1 MMVVGPIT
9 CSILNRVG
17 FQLTAIVGGGLA
29 SVAFISAS
37 FMTSIVPF
45 TVMIGC
51 LAGVAFNLMYAPTI
65 IAIGFYFEKWRA
77 VAMAICCCGSSL
89 GYYYK
94 SSFTISFKWYI
105 LGMMCFPLVMEH
117 SLGNLTW
124 RSKFQLISG
133 AMALCGLLGMVYK
146 PIKTTRMEKN
156 VQFQLAQNDSMCL
169 CSFLLLQFYY
179 YSDA

>member
-1 MMVVGPIT
+1 MVVGPIT

-29 SVAFISAS
+29 AVAFLSAS

-45 TVMIGC
+45 TVVIGC

-94 SSFTISFKWYI
+94 FSFTS
-105 LGMMCFPLVMEH
+105 
-117 SLGNLTW
+117 
-124 RSKFQLISG
+124 
-133 AMALCGLLGMVYK
+133 
-146 PIKTTRMEKN
+146 
-156 VQFQLAQNDSMCL
+156 
-169 CSFLLLQFYY
+169 
-179 YSDA
+179 